1 MEYLILLIYKLIM
14 NVLSCVLL
22 PVFCL
27 LLPPLA
33 STAPEASFFS
43 SAAPHMQNQRKS
55 SCWWVVSLLLTSRGK
70 YIYQRSGA
78 SYAGKYAFAILWTGC
93 LERDQDDFILYHE
106 CSELLE
112 WKALEKKRSPGGIE
126 TLVSSKH
133 FGKPRFKLNY
143 ILTKGDY
150 VHFDFQVNG
159 IEVPRHRSKEK
170 AVVHFPA
177 SNKDAV
183 SSGDIDYDLHV
194 YKGSNRVA
202 VRKHVLQKDSATK
215 KFHWA
220 WQHRKRPGNGK
231 KGAYLFQ
238 AHDVEAE
245 ITVVKHWEKKGK

>member
-194 YKGSNRVA
+194 YTGRGN
-202 VRKHVLQKDSATK
+202 T
-215 KFHWA
+215 
-220 WQHRKRPGNGK
+220 GNGR
-231 KGAYLFQ
+231 
-238 AHDVEAE
+238 E
-245 ITVVKHWEKKGK
+245 TEKKARICFKRTTWRRKSPSSSIGKRKENELCEESGRYQGFRKK